1 MKKNLF
7 LLIAFIATI
16 LCSCSSDDGNDN
28 APKQSQFI
36 YSDNSILVGISIGNP
51 YVISIFKNGE
61 CVYQNL
67 YGAKVSGEYPIYTY
81 TYNAPGYESDVHLKL
96 TCSYSNP
103 SSFTATVEYS
113 NIIGE
118 NYSPHYKGE
127 VITRPSTMLFKADN
141 RILDVNGDGVLDE
154 W

>member
-67 YGAKVSGEYPIYTY
+67 
-81 TYNAPGYESDVHLKL
+81 
-96 TCSYSNP
+96 
-103 SSFTATVEYS
+103 
-113 NIIGE
+113 
-118 NYSPHYKGE
+118 
-127 VITRPSTMLFKADN
+127 
-141 RILDVNGDGVLDE
+141 
-154 W
+154 